1 MKKKILIIVI
11 ILAVLICGC
20 IAYMVVGGRP
30 VESGNNEEQYINIDQ
45 GSSSEQIADKLE
57 DAGLIRSALVFR
69 IKAKMG
75 GDDSKFQAGT
85 YALTKGMTANRIIW
99 LIANGKTAGKSFHV
113 LDRESSDK
121 IAQTLSEND
130 ICTEKE
136 FFSEC
141 GNGSFDYPFMDILP
155 DGENRF
161 EGFLWPDTYMVSLK
175 AGAHEA
181 IDKMLA
187 GFNENVYQKYKDDI
201 EKKGLDFYDV
211 IIKASVIEGEASDPE
226 DMEKVSS
233 VIDNRIKNGMLLQMD
248 STLNYIKKEEKVISS
263 LSDTKLESKYNTYK
277 HKGLPPGPIC
287 SPGENAI
294 KAAIYPADTDYLFFV
309 NSDKLDGTLTFSKTE
324 AEHYKAQKKFEDA
337 YSEYTKKNNEDQ

>member
-161 EGFLWPDTYMVSLK
+161 EGFLWPDEK
-175 AGAHEA
+175 
-181 IDKMLA
+181 K
-187 GFNENVYQKYKDDI
+187 K
-201 EKKGLDFYDV
+201 KKGLNFYDV

-324 AEHYKAQKKFEDA
+324 AEHYKAQKKFDDA